1 MNKIG
6 FLEAITEVVYEA
18 GEILKSAVAI
28 EDSIEEKSGRANF
41 VTAYDKKVQEF
52 LFEKLAEVLP
62 EAVFIGEE
70 EEEHAALS
78 EGYAFII
85 DPIDGT
91 TNFMKGYNASC
102 ISVGLLKDGQPDI
115 AVVYNPYLN
124 EMYQAMAGQGAFC
137 NGKQIKVS
145 EHPLSEGLVLFGSA
159 PYNEELAEKSFA
171 LAYQLFNKSL
181 DIRRSGSAAFDLCNI
196 AAGRA
201 EFFFEMQLS
210 PWDYAAGTLLVK
222 EAGGLISD
230 MDGMELVF
238 DKKCSVMAGNAD
250 AMEVYRQLMEENK
263 EENHEDTS
271 ERA

>member
-6 FLEAITEVVYEA
+6 ILEAITEIVRQA
-18 GEILKSAVAI
+18 GEILLGAVAI
-28 EDSIEEKSGRANF
+28 EDSVEEKSGRANF

-62 EAVFIGEE
+62 QAVFIGEE

-91 TNFMKGYNASC
+91 TNFMKGYNVSC
-102 ISVGLLKDGQPDI
+102 ISVGLLKDGVPDI
-115 AVVYNPYLN
+115 GVVYNPYLK
-124 EMYQAMAGQGAFC
+124 EMFQAIAGEGAFC

-159 PYNEELAEKSFA
+159 PYNAELAEKSFA
-171 LAYQLFNKSL
+171 TAYKLFTHSL
-181 DIRRSGSAAFDLCNI
+181 DIRRSGSAAIDLCSI

-201 EFFFEMQLS
+201 ELFFEMLLS
-210 PWDYAAGTLLVK
+210 PWDYAAGALIVK
-222 EAGGLISD
+222 EAGGVVSD
-230 MDGMELVF
+230 MEGNALAF
-238 DKKCSVMAGNAD
+238 DKKCSVIAGNTEAV
-250 AMEVYRQLMEENK
+250 ERFWQLGVGV
-263 EENHEDTS
+263 
-271 ERA
+271 